1 MLFRDLDLNRLLD
14 TRTVEALSRLA
25 PVCLQHELKGVA
37 KALATFIE
45 RATVG
50 QRAGNFF
57 DPSHEASML
66 IGFDDRMIALLHS
79 TPF

>member
-1 MLFRDLDLNRLLD
+1 MLFRDLDLNRFLD
-14 TRTVEALSRLA
+14 TRTVEALSRLV
-25 PVCLQHELKGVA
+25 PVCFQHELEGVT
-37 KALATFIE
+37 KPLATFIE
-45 RATVG
+45 RAAVSK
-50 QRAGNFF
+50 RAGNFF